1 MKTIFRYSVM
11 SAALAVFLTTA
22 GMSVFAQD
30 PCADTA
36 TRDALDKTIRENSVI
51 KTKEARKKTADAGK
65 EFLEKYGNCK
75 DEAGNLIGADF
86 VEWLKAK
93 VPVYEKIY
101 KQMERDEKA
110 AALEKQFFA
119 GISSKS
125 WDQVYSSGKELMAMD
140 PDKYRP
146 AEIVLGSI
154 GYDETA
160 KSPRVTTWNDETL
173 KYAKQSIADLEA
185 GKKFEPLGFL
195 PYSYK
200 DKDEA
205 LGWLNYTIGYILS
218 FDKND
223 KKQGVGY
230 LYKASQAKS
239 TTATIPDV
247 YRSIGS
253 YYIDEMNKRIEELQA
268 LVKAQNPADPDDVKA
283 TKVAEIK
290 AKQGMVNGTAE
301 RALNAFAHAVAL
313 AKTDTK
319 NAAYTKAITETA
331 KQIYGIRF
339 GKPDGFDAYLATA
352 NAAALP
358 NPSTAIEPVNDPD
371 TSAETPAATPA
382 SSKPAASTTNAKPGT
397 AAKASSETAKSKGT
411 RQ

>member
-30 PCADTA
+30 ACSDTA
-36 TRDALDKTIRENSVI
+36 SRDALDKTIRENSVI

-65 EFLEKYGNCK
+65 EYLEKYGACK
-75 DEAGNLIGADF
+75 DEAGNLISADF

-93 VPVYEKIY
+93 VPVYEKVY
-101 KQMERDEKA
+101 NQMVRDEKT
-110 AALEKQFFA
+110 AALEKQFFT
-119 GISSKS
+119 GLESKN
-125 WDQVYSSGKELMAMD
+125 WDQVYASGKELLAMD
-140 PDKYRP
+140 PEKYRP

-154 GYDETA
+154 GFDETA
-160 KSPRVTTWNDETL
+160 KSPRITTWNDETL

-185 GKKFEPLGFL
+185 GKKFEPLGFGR
-195 PYSYK
+195 YAYK

-223 KKQGVGY
+223 KKQGVEY
-230 LYKASQAKS
+230 LYKASQARS

-268 LVKAQNPADPDDVKA
+268 LVKAQDPTAAEDVKA
-283 TKVAEIK
+283 AKVAEIK

-313 AKTDTK
+313 ANKDTK
-319 NAAYTKAITETA
+319 NAAYAKAITETA

-339 GKPDGFDAYLATA
+339 GKPDGFDAYISTA
-352 NAAALP
+352 NAAALA
-358 NPSTAIEPVNDPD
+358 NPSTAIEPVIDAD
-371 TSAETPAATPA
+371 TSAEAPAGTPAA
-382 SSKPAASTTNAKPGT
+382 KPAASTATPKPGT
-397 AAKASSETAKSKGT
+397 AAKAASESAKSKGT

>member
-22 GMSVFAQD
+22 GMSAFAQD
-30 PCADTA
+30 ACSDTA
-36 TRDALDKTIRENSVI
+36 SRDALDKTIRENSVI

-65 EFLEKYGNCK
+65 EYLEKYGACK

-101 KQMERDEKA
+101 NQMVKDEKTA
-110 AALEKQFFA
+110 GLEKQFFT
-119 GISSKS
+119 GLESKS
-125 WDQVYSSGKELMAMD
+125 WDQVYASGKELLAMD

-185 GKKFEPLGFL
+185 GKKFEPLGFGR
-195 PYSYK
+195 YSYK

-223 KKQGVGY
+223 KKQGSEY
-230 LYKASQAKS
+230 LYKASQARS
-239 TTATIPDV
+239 ATATIPDV

-268 LVKAQNPADPDDVKA
+268 LVKAQDPNAAEDVKA
-283 TKVAEIK
+283 AKVAEIK

-313 AKTDTK
+313 ANKDTK
-319 NAAYTKAITETA
+319 NAAYAKAITDTA

-339 GKPDGFDAYLATA
+339 GKPDGFDTYISTA
-352 NAAALP
+352 NAAVLA
-358 NPSTAIEPVNDPD
+358 NPSTAIEPVIDAD
-371 TSAETPAATPA
+371 TSAETPAGTPA
-382 SSKPAASTTNAKPGT
+382 AKPAASTTTPKPGT
-397 AAKASSETAKSKGT
+397 AAKATSESAKSKGT

>member
-1 MKTIFRYSVM
+1 MKRIFRYSLL
-11 SAALAVFLTTA
+11 SAAFAVILSAA
-22 GMSVFAQD
+22 GVSAYAQD
-30 PCADTA
+30 ACGDAA
-36 TRDALDKTIRENSVI
+36 GRDALEKTIRDNSTV
-51 KTKEARKKTADAGK
+51 KTKEGRKKTADAGK
-65 EFLEKYGNCK
+65 EFLEKYGACK

-93 VPVYEKIY
+93 IPVYEKSY
-101 KQMERDEKA
+101 NEMVEAEKA
-110 AALEKQFFA
+110 DALTKQFFD
-119 GISSKS
+119 GIKTKS
-125 WDQVYSSGKELMAMD
+125 WDAVYASGKELLAMD

-160 KSPRVTTWNDETL
+160 KTPRVTTWNDDTL
-173 KYAKQSIADLEA
+173 KYAKLSIADLEA
-185 GKKFEPLGFL
+185 GKTFEPLGFS
-195 PYSYK
+195 PYNYK

-223 KKQGVGY
+223 KKQGVSY
-230 LYKASQAKS
+230 LYKASQARS

-253 YYIDEMNKRIEELQA
+253 YYIDEMNKRIEELQT
-268 LVKAQNPADPDDVKA
+268 LVKAQDPNAPEDVKTA
-283 TKVAEIK
+283 KIAEIK

-313 AKTDTK
+313 ASKDTK

-339 GKPDGFDAYLATA
+339 GKPDGFDTYIATA
-352 NAAALP
+352 NGVAVP
-358 NPSTAIEPVNDPD
+358 NPATAIEPVIDPD
-371 TSAETPAATPA
+371 TSAESPAAAPTGT
-382 SSKPAASTTNAKPGT
+382 KPAASTTTQKPGT
-397 AAKASSETAKSKGT
+397 AAKAATEAAKSKGT

>member
-30 PCADTA
+30 ACSDTA
-36 TRDALDKTIRENSVI
+36 SRDALDKTIRENSVI

-65 EFLEKYGNCK
+65 EYLEKYGACK
-75 DEAGNLIGADF
+75 DEAGNLISADF

-101 KQMERDEKA
+101 NQMVKDEKT
-110 AALEKQFFA
+110 AALEKQFFT
-119 GISSKS
+119 GLESKS
-125 WDQVYSSGKELMAMD
+125 WDQVYASGKELLAMD
-140 PDKYRP
+140 PEKYRP

-185 GKKFEPLGFL
+185 GKKFEPLGFGR
-195 PYSYK
+195 YAYK

-223 KKQGVGY
+223 KKQGVEY
-230 LYKASQAKS
+230 LYKASQARS

-268 LVKAQNPADPDDVKA
+268 LVKAQVITDADDVKA
-283 TKVAEIK
+283 AKVAEIK

-313 AKTDTK
+313 ANKDTK
-319 NAAYTKAITETA
+319 NAAYAKAITETA

-339 GKPDGFDAYLATA
+339 GKPDGFDAYISTA
-352 NAAALP
+352 NAAALA
-358 NPSTAIEPVNDPD
+358 NPSTAIEPVIDAD
-371 TSAETPAATPA
+371 TSAEAPAGTPAA
-382 SSKPAASTTNAKPGT
+382 KPAASTATPKPGT
-397 AAKASSETAKSKGT
+397 AAKAASESAKSKGT

>member
-1 MKTIFRYSVM
+1 M

-30 PCADTA
+30 ACSDTA
-36 TRDALDKTIRENSVI
+36 SRDALDKTIRENSVI

-65 EFLEKYGNCK
+65 EYLEKYGACK
-75 DEAGNLIGADF
+75 DEAGNLISADF

-101 KQMERDEKA
+101 NQMVKDEKT
-110 AALEKQFFA
+110 AALEKQFFT
-119 GISSKS
+119 GLESKS
-125 WDQVYSSGKELMAMD
+125 WDQVYASGKELLAMD
-140 PDKYRP
+140 PEKYRP

-185 GKKFEPLGFL
+185 GKKFEPLGFGR
-195 PYSYK
+195 YAYK

-223 KKQGVGY
+223 KKQGVEY
-230 LYKASQAKS
+230 LYKASQARS

-268 LVKAQNPADPDDVKA
+268 LVKAQVITDADDVKA
-283 TKVAEIK
+283 AKVAEIK

-313 AKTDTK
+313 ANKDTK
-319 NAAYTKAITETA
+319 NAAYAKAITETA

-339 GKPDGFDAYLATA
+339 GKPDGFDAYISTA
-352 NAAALP
+352 NAAALA
-358 NPSTAIEPVNDPD
+358 NPSTAIEPVIDAD
-371 TSAETPAATPA
+371 TSAEAPAGTPAA
-382 SSKPAASTTNAKPGT
+382 KPAASTATPKPGT
-397 AAKASSETAKSKGT
+397 AAKAASESAKSKGT

>member
-1 MKTIFRYSVM
+1 M
-11 SAALAVFLTTA
+11 
-22 GMSVFAQD
+22 FAQD

-65 EFLEKYGNCK
+65 EFLEKFGNCK

-93 VPVYEKIY
+93 IPVYEKIY

-119 GISSKS
+119 GISSKN

-160 KSPRVTTWNDETL
+160 KTPRVTTWNDETL

-185 GKKFEPLGFL
+185 GKKFEPLGFA

-223 KKQGVGY
+223 KKQGVAY

-268 LVKAQNPADPDDVKA
+268 LVKGQDPNAPEDVKA
-283 TKVAEIK
+283 AKVAEIK

-301 RALNAFAHAVAL
+301 RALNAFAHAVFL
-313 AKTDTK
+313 ANKDPK
-319 NAAYTKAITETA
+319 NAAYAKAITETA

-352 NAAALP
+352 NAAALA

-382 SSKPAASTTNAKPGT
+382 SSKPAASTTTAKPGT
-397 AAKASSETAKSKGT
+397 AAKANSETAKSKGT